1 MSSVLLFFNIGGGE
15 LIFTVLIIIM
25 FFGANKIPE
34 IARGLGKGIY
44 YMRNATDEIKRE
56 ISNSGTGKE
65 LETLKEEVEKGQET
79 LEEITGPIKR
89 NLKL

>member
-1 MSSVLLFFNIGGGE
+1 MNFIPWFFNIGGGE
-15 LIFTVLIIIM
+15 LVFTVLIILL

-34 IARGLGKGIY
+34 IARGIGKGIY

-56 ISNSGTGKE
+56 INSSASGKA
-65 LETLKEEVEKGQET
+65 LSDLGEEVKKET
-79 LEEITGPIKR
+79 EEIKEITGAVKR

>member
-1 MSSVLLFFNIGGGE
+1 MGSVLLFFNIGGGE

-34 IARGLGKGIY
+34 IARGIGKGIY

-65 LETLKEEVEKGQET
+65 LEALKEEVEKGQET